1 MAFTGI
7 PSLLPIKQNLS
18 IFNTIITVLL
28 NVAPI
33 AGFINVSRGKEKYTN
48 IPPMMLIINITNN
61 IVWACYWIRQNEYI
75 SCFCGALSGVFST
88 TYIAW
93 YSYFASEKKL
103 NKLFLYILV
112 QIVGEVGGTILFY
125 FEIIP
130 LQIVGIIIIFITIL
144 QYMAPGQNLLK
155 ALKEKNEKL
164 VPIIP
169 TICGCLCSGGW
180 FLFGLIIGDINCIIP
195 NGLGLLSSILTALAW
210 IYLKGTKKK
219 DDEGDTEDKEEKM
232 AENLDEEER

>member
-7 PSLLPIKQNLS
+7 PSLLPMKQNLS

-75 SCFCGALSGVFST
+75 SCFCSALSGVFST

-130 LQIVGIIIIFITIL
+130 LQIVGIIIIFITTL
-144 QYMAPGQNLLK
+144 QYMGPGQNLLK

-219 DDEGDTEDKEEKM
+219 DDEVDTEDKEEKM